1 MLLSDSVL
9 GAPLPA
15 LLARGEAC
23 RRSLLRG
30 LPRTLTRRLI
40 GCSTALELWVDRPP
54 FLQWIVHALIIEIVG
69 FTDLL
74 SHGVRQEDPRG
85 GLWTDVSI
93 RSTATSPAGLER
105 PLPPNAPTRRHRR
118 RPGRVN
124 CAACGA
130 PLPSAAR
137 FAASARGRSAP
148 PRCAKRRR
156 SRTRRRTSPR
166 RSAARVEA
174 IEGERKRVTVLF
186 ADLHGSMELVA
197 DRDPEEAR
205 ALLDAR
211 ARVDDGGG
219 APLRGHRQPGPRRRH
234 HGALRRAG
242 GARGPRGA
250 RLLRGAAHAGQHQ
263 PLRSELAPGTGELV
277 RIRVGLNSGE
287 VVVRAIAGDLHMDYT
302 AVGQTTHLASRMEQM
317 AEPGTILA
325 TAELAR
331 LVEGYV
337 QTRRQ
342 GERSIRG
349 LAQPVEV
356 FEVLGAVP
364 LRTRVQIAERR
375 GLRPLRRPRGR
386 ARALGRA

>member
-1 MLLSDSVL
+1 M
-9 GAPLPA
+9 
-15 LLARGEAC
+15 
-23 RRSLLRG
+23 
-30 LPRTLTRRLI
+30 
-40 GCSTALELWVDRPP
+40 
-54 FLQWIVHALIIEIVG
+54 
-69 FTDLL
+69 
-74 SHGVRQEDPRG
+74 
-85 GLWTDVSI
+85 
-93 RSTATSPAGLER
+93 
-105 PLPPNAPTRRHRR
+105 
-118 RPGRVN
+118 N

-137 FAASARGRSAP
+137 FCPQCARPVGAASLREAP
-148 PRCAKRRR
+148 PVAYTPAHLAEKIRG
-156 SRTRRRTSPR
+156 
-166 RSAARVEA
+166 AREA
-174 IEGERKRVTVLF
+174 IEGERKRITVLF

-205 ALLDAR
+205 ALF
-211 ARVDDGGG
+211 DGVLEWMME
-219 APLRGHRQPGPRRRH
+219 AVHRYEGTVNQILGDGI
-234 HGALRRAG
+234 GALRRAG
-242 GARGPRGA
+242 GARDRGA

-263 PLRSELAPGTGELV
+263 QLRGEARPGTGELV

-287 VVVRAIAGDLHMDYT
+287 VLVRAIAGDLHMDYT

-337 QTRRQ
+337 QTPRQ

-356 FEVLGAVP
+356 FEVLAAVP

-375 GLRPLRRPRGR
+375 GLTASSAARAELAAPGR
-386 ARALGRA
+386 A